1 MRCKNCGAPKQ
12 TAVCRYCD
20 DVARVEVPGAIISVS
35 GELTREQAQAAIDA
49 YKRAA
54 KNGDPLILGPGV
66 KLTMLPQPI
75 AADPFRAGVR

>member
-1 MRCKNCGAPKQ
+1 MSRCKNCGAPKQ

-35 GELTREQAQAAIDA
+35 GELTYEQARAAIDA

-54 KNGDPLILGPGV
+54 KNGDPLVVGPGV
-66 KLTMLPQPI
+66 TVTPLPPVI
-75 AADPFRAGVR
+75 PPGREVR